1 MPAGSGAGVPSSTL
15 NGIARALAPSRYERR
30 SGARMKLI
38 ERLKAWEP
46 IAAEYPSD
54 IDLPPQE
61 PSNSAVGLL
70 TLRAV
75 AMTLRREK
83 PEWAFSRRLRSLAD
97 TLDEAADEMER
108 LLLKKRGILN

>member
-1 MPAGSGAGVPSSTL
+1 
-15 NGIARALAPSRYERR
+15 
-30 SGARMKLI
+30 MKLI

-46 IAAEYPSD
+46 IAAEYPGD
-54 IDLPPQE
+54 IDLLPQE
-61 PSNSAVGLL
+61 PSNSAEGLL

-83 PEWAFSRRLRSLAD
+83 PEWAFSRRLGSLAD
-97 TLDEAADEMER
+97 TLDEAADEIER